1 MKPALP
7 ELESSP
13 QDGGGGS
20 STTSTAELGGGGGAG
35 PEETAAAEAARSH
48 GHEQPQHTSEAPA
61 AALPKGAEEP
71 ERPVRRSFQIPRKSR
86 EKKGGASPSPRP
98 PLYLSLPPSS
108 IFSLGPRCLLLF
120 FPHPPETRKHAREQ
134 APAVSLAL
142 AATAA
147 QLRLGRE
154 QRVEPRSAAPP
165 VPVEAGSSSGLKR
178 IHKAAAPR
186 EERWG
191 SVPPPS
197 QPPMAEKLMWPPPK
211 DASEKSA
218 CGNSPW
224 PWILRLSPRP
234 LRSEDKCFLTM
245 EILQLCVS
253 T

>member
-1 MKPALP
+1 MAAAAPPPPPPRSSAAAAARGPRRPRQPKPPGATAT
-7 ELESSP
+7 SSL
-13 QDGGGGS
+13 
-20 STTSTAELGGGGGAG
+20 STPPRRPRPLSPKAPKSRKGLLGGVFRSPGR
-35 PEETAAAEAARSH
+35 AE
-48 GHEQPQHTSEAPA
+48 
-61 AALPKGAEEP
+61 K
-71 ERPVRRSFQIPRKSR
+71 RKVV
-86 EKKGGASPSPRP
+86 P
-98 PLYLSLPPSS
+98 PLLPDPLSISLSPPPSS

-142 AATAA
+142 AATAT

-245 EILQLCVS
+245 EILQL
-253 T
+253 